1 MKYYRNL
8 FSQLKIFVTTPM
20 SCTSQFYSHMAMIS
34 NFFIVIVNVFFTN
47 LASVTQFELFFFFIH
62 DQIFVKVFFHYLF
75 TVFKLFKNCF
85 NKFITSIFTSKNN
98 YLLSK
103 LVINTNKFVS
113 KTTRNVILVFFWIRN
128 FTVFNTT

>member
-1 MKYYRNL
+1 MKYYWNL
-8 FSQLKIFVTTPM
+8 FSQLKIYVTTPM

-34 NFFIVIVNVFFTN
+34 NIVIVNAFFTN
-47 LASVTQFELFFFFIH
+47 LARITQLELFCFFIH

-85 NKFITSIFTSKNN
+85 HKFITSIFTSKNN

-103 LVINTNKFVS
+103 LIINTNKFLS
-113 KTTRNVILVFFWIRN
+113 KTTRSVILVFFGIKT
-128 FTVFNTT
+128 FTVFNTI